1 MDKEE
6 ILQAS
11 RKENQNKDIYELEI
25 TRKGQR
31 IGGLAA
37 ICIAFILI
45 NVDRLRYDA
54 GTNYGYFMI
63 LTASAAGMF
72 IYKAIK
78 LKQKHEILVAMIW
91 TLATIYTLIMY
102 ILS

>member
-1 MDKEE
+1 MNKEE

-11 RKENQNKDIYELEI
+11 RDENQNKDIYELEI
-25 TRKGQR
+25 IRKGQR
-31 IGGLAA
+31 IGGLLA

-45 NVDRLRYDA
+45 SVDRIRYDA

-72 IYKAIK
+72 IYKVIK
-78 LKQKHEILVAMIW
+78 LKRKHEILVATIW
-91 TLATIYTLIMY
+91 TLATIYALIMY
-102 ILS
+102 II